1 MLRQPIVCVL
11 GHVDHGKTTLL
22 DKVRSTAI
30 AAKEAGGITQA
41 IGATEIP
48 IETIKKIC
56 GKLFEG
62 KDIQIPGFLIID
74 TPGHEAFTSL
84 RKRGGSCA
92 DLAVLVIDLTEGF
105 QPQTIESLSLLK
117 QFKTPFII
125 AATKIDKIK
134 GWTSSASFTENFARQ
149 PQHVKDVLEE
159 KIYKIISQLSE
170 QGFEGERFDRIS
182 DFRKAVAVVPCS
194 GISGEGVPEL
204 LMILAGLAQ
213 AFLRKEIEITS
224 KNGVGSVL
232 EVKEL
237 RGLGTTIDVILYDGE
252 IRKGDWLVIGGREP
266 IATKIKALL
275 KPKPLKELRIEK
287 QFESIES
294 ASAAAGIKIS
304 APGLESVKAGSSIV
318 STSNEG
324 DIEKIK
330 SQLRSEAEEIEF
342 EKAVEGIVLK
352 ADTLGSL
359 EALIHILK
367 QKNIEIRKAEVGNV
381 FRNDIVSAEA
391 QDPLKKI
398 IFAFNVSIDKTAEE
412 ESKARGVKIFQNN
425 VIYRLVEE
433 YELWMKDQQEK
444 IRKQKLE
451 SITLPGRI
459 LLLKGFVFRASNP
472 AILGVEILAGSVKAG
487 VTLLKDNKD
496 VGTIKEIQRE
506 GQTIE
511 KAMKG
516 ERVALS
522 IEGPTVGRQIREGD
536 ELFVK
541 ISENDFLIMQELS
554 DIVSQ
559 EEISLAKEIL
569 ERYSR

>member
-22 DKVRSTAI
+22 DKVRSTAV
-30 AAKEAGGITQA
+30 AAREAGGITQA

-48 IETIKKIC
+48 LETVKKIC
-56 GKLFEG
+56 GKLLEG
-62 KDIQIPGFLIID
+62 KDLQIPGFLIID

-92 DLAVLVIDLTEGF
+92 DLAVLVVDLTEGF
-105 QPQTIESLSLLK
+105 QPQTIESLQLLK
-117 QFKTPFII
+117 QFKTPFVV

-134 GWTSSASFTENFARQ
+134 GWQAGVSFAENFARQ
-149 PQHVKDVLEE
+149 PQHVKDALEE
-159 KIYKIISQLSE
+159 KVYRIVSQLSDN
-170 QGFEGERFDRIS
+170 GFEGERFDRIS

-194 GISGEGVPEL
+194 GISGEGIPEL

-224 KNGVGSVL
+224 KNGIGSVL

-252 IRKGDWLVIGGREP
+252 IHRGDWLVIGGREP

-304 APGLESVKAGSSIV
+304 APGLENVKAGSSIV
-318 STSNEG
+318 STSSG

-330 SQLRSEAEEIEF
+330 SQLRSEVEEIEF
-342 EKAVEGIVLK
+342 ERAVEGIIVK

-367 QKNIEIRKAEVGNV
+367 QKNIEIRKAEVGSV
-381 FRNDIVSAEA
+381 FRNDIMSAEA

-412 ESKARGVKIFQNN
+412 EAKNRSVKIFQNN

-433 YELWMKDQQEK
+433 YELWLKAEQEK
-444 IRKQKLE
+444 IRKQQLE
-451 SITLPGRI
+451 SITLPARI

-472 AILGVEILAGSVKAG
+472 AVVGVEIMAGSIKPG
-487 VTLLKDNKD
+487 VTLLKDGKEI
-496 VGTIKEIQRE
+496 GTIKEMQRE
-506 GQTIE
+506 GQTVE
-511 KAMKG
+511 KAVKG

-536 ELFVK
+536 ELLVAIRESDLK
-541 ISENDFLIMQELS
+541 IMEELR